1 MLALRYYTMTQF
13 QLKDVLLERPK
24 SVQIEPPKPF
34 SFGKREERKSQEQ
47 ESHER
52 SPQKPLKERRPTKT

>member
-1 MLALRYYTMTQF
+1 MTQF

-24 SVQIEPPKPF
+24 SVQIEPPNP
-34 SFGKREERKSQEQ
+34 SLSEKREERKSQEQ

-52 SPQKPLKERRPTKT
+52 SPQKPSKERKPTKT